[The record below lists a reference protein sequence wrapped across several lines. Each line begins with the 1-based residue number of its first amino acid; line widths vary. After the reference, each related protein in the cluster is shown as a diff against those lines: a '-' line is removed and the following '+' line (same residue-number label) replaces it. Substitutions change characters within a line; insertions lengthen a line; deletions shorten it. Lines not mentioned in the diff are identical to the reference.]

1 MRLDHAR
8 FLVVSSYNKKMDGGM
23 QSRKKVPRFKREAP
37 EKRRADLVQAAIRC
51 LAEGGM
57 AAFKMERIAA
67 KAGVSLGLL
76 PHYFKSKTELLTA
89 VYRAAL
95 YEDVNRKI
103 ADLDD
108 KDAVG
113 SPAQRLCRIVD
124 AIIDPDYL
132 KPANLT
138 VWLALWGEIVV
149 NPELRLVHRTLYRS
163 YLKSLGVLIG
173 EVAGQRRRTV
183 NATEIA
189 RSLQALIDG
198 LFLERALDK
207 QAVSHADFHRASYEF
222 LELHLGKLA
231 SAA

>member
-1 MRLDHAR
+1 
-8 FLVVSSYNKKMDGGM
+8 MDGGM

-67 KAGVSLGLL
+67 EAGVSLGLL
-76 PHYFKSKTELLTA
+76 PHYFKSKTDLLTE

-95 YEDVNRKI
+95 YDDVNRKI

-108 KDAVG
+108 KEAPG
-113 SPAQRLCRIVD
+113 SPAERLCRIVD

-132 KPANLT
+132 KPTNLT

-149 NPELRLVHRTLYRS
+149 NPELRFAHRTLYRS
-163 YLKSLGVLIG
+163 YLKSLAALIG
-173 EVAGQRRRTV
+173 EVAEQRRRSV
-183 NATEIA
+183 NAAEIA

-198 LFLERALDK
+198 LFLERALDR

-222 LELHLGKLA
+222 LELHLGALA
-231 SAA
+231 RA

>member
-1 MRLDHAR
+1 
-8 FLVVSSYNKKMDGGM
+8 M
-23 QSRKKVPRFKREAP
+23 QSRKKVPRFKRETP

-67 KAGVSLGLL
+67 EAGVSLGLL
-76 PHYFKSKTELLTA
+76 PHYFKSKTDLLTE

-95 YEDVNRKI
+95 YEDVNGKI
-103 ADLDD
+103 ADLED
-108 KDAVG
+108 KDAIG
-113 SPAQRLCRIVD
+113 SPAERLCRVVD

-149 NPELRLVHRTLYRS
+149 NPELRLAHRTLYRS
-163 YLKSLGVLIG
+163 YLKSLAVLIG
-173 EVAGQRRRTV
+173 EVAERRQRRV
-183 NATEIA
+183 NASEVA

-231 SAA
+231 RG

>member
-1 MRLDHAR
+1 
-8 FLVVSSYNKKMDGGM
+8 MDGGM
-23 QSRKKVPRFKREAP
+23 QSRKRVPRFKREAP

-67 KAGVSLGLL
+67 EAGVSLGLL
-76 PHYFKSKTELLTA
+76 PHYFKSKTELLTE

-95 YEDVNRKI
+95 YDEVNRKI
-103 ADLDD
+103 ADLED

-113 SPAQRLCRIVD
+113 PAAERLCRVVD

-149 NPELRLVHRTLYRS
+149 NPALRLAHRTLYRS
-163 YLKSLGVLIG
+163 YLRSLAALIG
-173 EVAGQRRRTV
+173 EVAEQRQCRV
-183 NATEIA
+183 NGTEIA

-198 LFLERALDK
+198 LFLERALDR

-222 LELHLGKLA
+222 LELHLGKLT

>member
-1 MRLDHAR
+1 
-8 FLVVSSYNKKMDGGM
+8 MDGEM
-23 QSRKKVPRFKREAP
+23 QSRKKIPRFKREAP

-67 KAGVSLGLL
+67 EAGVSLGLL
-76 PHYFKSKTELLTA
+76 PHYFKSKTELLTE

-95 YEDVNRKI
+95 YDDVNRKI
-103 ADLDD
+103 ADLED

-113 SPAQRLCRIVD
+113 PAAERLCRVVD

-132 KPANLT
+132 KPTNLT

-149 NPELRLVHRTLYRS
+149 NPELRLAHRTLYRS
-163 YLKSLGVLIG
+163 YLKSLAALIG
-173 EVAGQRRRTV
+173 EVAGQRQRKV
-183 NATEIA
+183 NSTEIA

-198 LFLERALDK
+198 LFLERALDRH
-207 QAVSHADFHRASYEF
+207 AVSHADFRRASYEF
-222 LELHLGKLA
+222 LELHLGTLA
-231 SAA
+231 RD

>member
-1 MRLDHAR
+1 
-8 FLVVSSYNKKMDGGM
+8 M

-67 KAGVSLGLL
+67 EAGVSLGLL
-76 PHYFKSKTELLTA
+76 SHYFKSKTELLTE

-95 YEDVNRKI
+95 YDDVNRKI
-103 ADLDD
+103 TELDNR
-108 KDAVG
+108 DAVG
-113 SPAQRLCRIVD
+113 SAAERLCRVVD
-124 AIIDPDYL
+124 AIVDPDYL

-149 NPELRLVHRTLYRS
+149 NPELRLAHRTLYRS
-163 YLKSLGVLIG
+163 YLKSLSVLIG
-173 EVAGQRRRTV
+173 EVADQRQRRV
-183 NATEIA
+183 NAAEIA

-198 LFLERALDK
+198 LFLERALDR
-207 QAVSHADFHRASYEF
+207 QAVSHADFRRASYEF
-222 LELHLGKLA
+222 LELHLGMLVSPA
-231 SAA
+231 

>member
-1 MRLDHAR
+1 
-8 FLVVSSYNKKMDGGM
+8 M

-67 KAGVSLGLL
+67 EAGVSLGLL
-76 PHYFKSKTELLTA
+76 PHYFKSKTDLLA
-89 VYRAAL
+89 EVYRAAL
-95 YEDVNRKI
+95 YDDVNRKI
-103 ADLDD
+103 GDLAD
-108 KDAVG
+108 KETG
-113 SPAQRLCRIVD
+113 SPAERLCRIVD

-138 VWLALWGEIVV
+138 VWLALWGEIVA
-149 NPELRLVHRTLYRS
+149 NPELRLAHRTAYRS
-163 YLKSLGVLIG
+163 YLRSLAALID
-173 EVAGQRRRTV
+173 EVALVRRRNV
-183 NATEIA
+183 DGTEIA

-198 LFLERALDK
+198 LFLERALDRR
-207 QAVSHADFHRASYEF
+207 AVSHADFRRASYEF

>member
-1 MRLDHAR
+1 
-8 FLVVSSYNKKMDGGM
+8 M

-37 EKRRADLVQAAIRC
+37 EKRRADLVQAALRC

-67 KAGVSLGLL
+67 EAGVSLGLL
-76 PHYFKSKTELLTA
+76 PHYFKSKTELLA
-89 VYRAAL
+89 EVYRAAL
-95 YEDVNRKI
+95 YDDVYRKI
-103 ADLDD
+103 AELDD
-108 KDAVG
+108 KAIG
-113 SPAQRLCRIVD
+113 SPPERLRRIVD
-124 AIIDPDYL
+124 AIIDPNYL

-149 NPELRLVHRTLYRS
+149 NPELRLAHRALYRS
-163 YLKSLGVLIG
+163 YLKSLAVLIG
-173 EVAGQRRRTV
+173 EVAADRRRSV
-183 NATEIA
+183 NGTEIA

-207 QAVSHADFHRASYEF
+207 QAVSHADFRRASYEF
-222 LELHLGKLA
+222 LELHLGTLV

>member
-1 MRLDHAR
+1 
-8 FLVVSSYNKKMDGGM
+8 M
-23 QSRKKVPRFKREAP
+23 QSRKKIPRFKREAP

-67 KAGVSLGLL
+67 EAGVSLGLL

-95 YEDVNRKI
+95 YDDINSKI
-103 ADLDD
+103 ADLAD
-108 KDAVG
+108 KEASG
-113 SPAQRLCRIVD
+113 SPAERLCRIVD

-138 VWLALWGEIVV
+138 MWLALWGEIVV

-163 YLKSLGVLIG
+163 YLKSLAALIG
-173 EVAGQRRRTV
+173 EVARERRRSV
-183 NATEIA
+183 NGTEIA

-231 SAA
+231 TA

>member
-1 MRLDHAR
+1 
-8 FLVVSSYNKKMDGGM
+8 M

-51 LAEGGM
+51 LAEGGI

-67 KAGVSLGLL
+67 EAGVSLGLL
-76 PHYFKSKTELLTA
+76 PHYFKSKTELLA
-89 VYRAAL
+89 EVYRAAL
-95 YEDVNRKI
+95 YDDVYRKI
-103 ADLDD
+103 AELDD
-108 KDAVG
+108 KAIG
-113 SPAQRLCRIVD
+113 APAERLCRIVD

-149 NPELRLVHRTLYRS
+149 NPELRLAHRALYRS
-163 YLKSLGVLIG
+163 YLKSLAVLIG
-173 EVAGQRRRTV
+173 EVAAERRRSV
-183 NATEIA
+183 NPTEIA

>member
-1 MRLDHAR
+1 
-8 FLVVSSYNKKMDGGM
+8 M

-67 KAGVSLGLL
+67 EAGVSLGLL
-76 PHYFKSKTELLTA
+76 PHYFKSKTELLA
-89 VYRAAL
+89 EVYRAAL
-95 YEDVNRKI
+95 YDDVNRKI
-103 ADLDD
+103 ADLVDTE
-108 KDAVG
+108 AVG
-113 SPAQRLCRIVD
+113 SPAERLCRIVD

-149 NPELRLVHRTLYRS
+149 NPELRLAHRTLYRS
-163 YLKSLGVLIG
+163 YLKSLAALID
-173 EVAGQRRRTV
+173 EVARDRRRSV
-183 NATEIA
+183 NGTEIA

>member
-1 MRLDHAR
+1 
-8 FLVVSSYNKKMDGGM
+8 M
-23 QSRKKVPRFKREAP
+23 QSRKKIPRFKRESP

-57 AAFKMERIAA
+57 ATFKMERIAA
-67 KAGVSLGLL
+67 EAGVSLGLL
-76 PHYFKSKTELLTA
+76 PHYFKSKTELLTE

-95 YEDVNRKI
+95 YDDVNRKI
-103 ADLDD
+103 ADLED

-113 SPAQRLCRIVD
+113 PAAERLCRIVD

-132 KPANLT
+132 KAANLT

-149 NPELRLVHRTLYRS
+149 NPDLRLVHRTLYRS

-173 EVAGQRRRTV
+173 EVAEQRRRTV

-222 LELHLGKLA
+222 LELHLGKLT

>member
-1 MRLDHAR
+1 
-8 FLVVSSYNKKMDGGM
+8 M
-23 QSRKKVPRFKREAP
+23 QSRKKIPRFKREAP
-37 EKRRADLVQAAIRC
+37 EKRRADLVKAAIRC
-51 LAEGGM
+51 LSEGGM

-67 KAGVSLGLL
+67 EAGVSLGLL
-76 PHYFKSKTELLTA
+76 PHYFKGKTELLTA

-103 ADLDD
+103 AELDSR
-108 KDAVG
+108 AATG
-113 SPAQRLCRIVD
+113 PAAERLSRIVD
-124 AIIDPDYL
+124 AIIDPNYL

-149 NPELRLVHRTLYRS
+149 NPELRLAHRTLYRS
-163 YLKSLGVLIG
+163 YLKSLAALID
-173 EVAGQRRRTV
+173 EVARERRRSV
-183 NATEIA
+183 NGTEIA

-207 QAVSHADFHRASYEF
+207 QAVSHADLRRASYEF